1 MTITK
6 EVVKSAIEKAN
17 EILCECVPNYVKK
30 NIVDY
35 RFGNATSKWASVR
48 KTYGGFSIY
57 TSTLFEKIQDDS
69 VAEDRLV
76 GTMIH
81 ELIHTQDGCM
91 DHKAGFK
98 RLAACVNAK
107 YPKYKIQRCN
117 SVEDVGLSFSE
128 IKAVKYLAMCTRCN
142 HEWSYQRRPSW
153 WDRID
158 RVGCPYCKTKTIEGI
173 E

>member
-1 MTITK
+1 MTITQ

-17 EILCECVPNYVKK
+17 EILSECVASYVKK
-30 NIVDY
+30 NITEY
-35 RFGNATSKWASVR
+35 RFGNATGKWASVR
-48 KTYGGFSIY
+48 RTYGGFSIY
-57 TSTLFEKIQDDS
+57 TSTIFEKIKDEQ

-76 GTMIH
+76 GAMIH

-107 YPKYKIQRCN
+107 YPNYRIQRCN
-117 SVEDVGLSFSE
+117 SVEDVGLKFSE
-128 IKAVKYLAMCTRCN
+128 IKAVKYLAMCQKCS
-142 HEWSYQRRPSW
+142 HEWSYQRRPKW
-153 WDRID
+153 WDRIN
-158 RVGCPYCKTKTIEGI
+158 RVSCPYCKTKTIEGI